1 MIARHWRGLAK
12 ADRADA
18 YVAHLRQETFP
29 VIRGLPGFTGA
40 SILRR
45 NVPDGVEFLIVTTWE
60 SLDAIRAFA
69 GASIDT
75 AVVPEA
81 VHEMMLDYDRT
92 VRHYQLVE

>member
-18 YVAHLRQETFP
+18 YVAHLHEETFP
-29 VIRGLPGFTGA
+29 AIRKLPGFKSA

-45 NVPDGVEFLIVTTWE
+45 KVPDGVEFLIVTTWE

-69 GASIDT
+69 GANIDI
-75 AVVPEA
+75 AVVPEKA
-81 VHEMMLDYDRT
+81 QAMMIDFDKA
-92 VRHYQLVE
+92 VRHFDVVE

>member
-29 VIRGLPGFTGA
+29 AIRKLPGFKSA

-45 NVPDGVEFLIVTTWE
+45 DVPEGVEFLIVTIWA
-60 SLDAIRAFA
+60 SLEAIRAFA
-69 GASIDT
+69 GANIET
-75 AVVPEA
+75 AVVPEKA
-81 VHEMMLDYDRT
+81 QEMMLDYDRF
-92 VRHYQLVE
+92 VRHYDVVE

>member
-1 MIARHWRGLAK
+1 MIARHWRGLAR

-29 VIRGLPGFTGA
+29 AIRSLPGFKSA

-60 SLDAIRAFA
+60 SLEAIRAFA
-69 GASIDT
+69 GANIDA

-81 VHEMMLDYDRT
+81 AQEMMLDYDRI